1 MNIQSGINQTL
12 SIASLL
18 MGQTPWAEKAREG
31 AKQEIAI
38 KRAKE
43 DWETKKQ
50 AAEEV
55 LSKKGQDYTV
65 REPAFSAA
73 KEAGEAYY
81 NLVPSAELH
90 GEIAEFTKK
99 REQQL
104 DRAAR
109 LRERA
114 AKRREARAAEK
125 VEQREAQKAEM
136 AQQEEQR
143 IALSNRISAILE
155 GTGIDPAGAA
165 KDIERLRNKK

>member
-18 MGQTPWAEKAREG
+18 MSQTPWAEEAREN
-31 AKQEIAI
+31 AKQKINI

-43 DWETKKQ
+43 DWEVKKQ
-50 AAEEV
+50 AAEDV

-81 NLVPSAELH
+81 NLAPSAELH
-90 GEIAEFTKK
+90 GEIAEFTKR

-104 DRAAR
+104 DKAAR
-109 LRERA
+109 MRERA
-114 AKRREARAAEK
+114 AKQREAR
-125 VEQREAQKAEM
+125 KAEM
-136 AQQEEQR
+136 AQQEEER
-143 IALSNRISAILE
+143 IALSNRISTILE